1 MLFCGS
7 AVNFTGVAD
16 MEELR
21 EALRYYV
28 KHPWT
33 FLAELLGLLSIFGL
47 GYIFLLFGHALGL
60 S

>member
-1 MLFCGS
+1 
-7 AVNFTGVAD
+7 

-21 EALRYYV
+21 EALRYYI

-33 FLAELLGLLSIFGL
+33 FLGELLGVLGLFFL
-47 GYIFLLFGHALGL
+47 GYIFLLLGHAFGL

>member
-1 MLFCGS
+1 MPFYGS
-7 AVNFTGVAD
+7 AVSFTGGID

-21 EALRYYV
+21 EALRYYI